1 MLISLFIIVGVFLML
16 AGVVL
21 MAFVRLIPTKKDVAS
36 LPKRDGYELSQ
47 SSAARMRP
55 PLG

>member
-16 AGVVL
+16 AGIVL

-36 LPKRDGYELSQ
+36 LPKAPRI
-47 SSAARMRP
+47 
-55 PLG
+55 